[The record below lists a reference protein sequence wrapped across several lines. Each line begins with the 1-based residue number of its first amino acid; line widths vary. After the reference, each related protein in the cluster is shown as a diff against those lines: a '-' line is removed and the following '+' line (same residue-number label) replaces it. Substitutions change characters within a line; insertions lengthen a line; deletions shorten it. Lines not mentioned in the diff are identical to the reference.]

1 MVCVGGFAHMCM
13 TVGREEGR
21 KLTGV
26 FIKLR
31 EDCTY
36 KLHRNTIDRSV

>member
-13 TVGREEGR
+13 TVGQEEGR
-21 KLTGV
+21 KLTGM

-31 EDCTY
+31 DCTY
-36 KLHRNTIDRSV
+36 KLHRSTIERIV